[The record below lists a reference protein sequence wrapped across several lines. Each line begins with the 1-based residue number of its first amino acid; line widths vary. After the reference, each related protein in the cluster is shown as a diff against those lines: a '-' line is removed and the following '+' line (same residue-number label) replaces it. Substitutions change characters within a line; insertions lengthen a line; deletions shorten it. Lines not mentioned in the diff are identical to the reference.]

1 MIIKDIQNIKT
12 NKTRTDGRYPRR
24 IGSTVRFA
32 FPPCISQCMFLEYQ
46 ADKDGAPKDGY
57 LRTSSVIDVEET
69 ETEFIVETLNS
80 RYILGK
86 D

>member
-32 FPPCISQCMFLEYQ
+32 FPLCISQCMFLEYQ
-46 ADKDGAPKDGY
+46 ADKNGAPKDGY